1 MLTMFDTL
9 KTIFRRLFG
18 ALITVVGAL
27 FGQWQ
32 PPFWLRA
39 IGRGVLNLGSKARAY
54 PRRAGGGVL
63 GLVLLAAAGFY
74 GWQWYSN
81 LPQPHTVGYSLHK
94 PNLTDYTQQP
104 AVVDNLQVR
113 FAESVA
119 PLAAIGKPVTAGI
132 TLKPA
137 VAGAWRWSDD
147 RTLLF
152 TPEKTG
158 LSTPIT
164 PSIWRRKTCSPTAC
178 CSASTA
184 ASSPLN
190 RSAPAFRRT
199 SCIRTRPT
207 RR

>member
-1 MLTMFDTL
+1 MRTMFDTL

-113 FAESVA
+113 FAES
-119 PLAAIGKPVTAGI
+119 
-132 TLKPA
+132 
-137 VAGAWRWSDD
+137 
-147 RTLLF
+147 
-152 TPEKTG
+152 
-158 LSTPIT
+158 
-164 PSIWRRKTCSPTAC
+164 
-178 CSASTA
+178 
-184 ASSPLN
+184 
-190 RSAPAFRRT
+190 
-199 SCIRTRPT
+199 
-207 RR
+207 